1 MAFKFSISLRG
12 VSYNMH
18 SQSIIFS
25 VGSLKNQSLSIL
37 HHISLIYMS
46 TLPER
51 EMRKR
56 IDDEILNASPEFL
69 EIIQKFDQENQL
81 NYSTIYE
88 IYSTIINSE
97 KTISPKSK
105 SK

>member
-1 MAFKFSISLRG
+1 
-12 VSYNMH
+12 
-18 SQSIIFS
+18 
-25 VGSLKNQSLSIL
+25 
-37 HHISLIYMS
+37 MS

-51 EMRKR
+51 EMRKK
-56 IDDEILNASPEFL
+56 IDEEILNASPEFL
-69 EIIQKFDQENQL
+69 EKLQKYDQENQL

-97 KTISPKSK
+97 KTVSAKSK

>member
-1 MAFKFSISLRG
+1 
-12 VSYNMH
+12 
-18 SQSIIFS
+18 
-25 VGSLKNQSLSIL
+25 
-37 HHISLIYMS
+37 MS
-46 TLPER
+46 TLSER

-56 IDDEILNASPEFL
+56 IDDEILSATPELL
-69 EIIQKFDQENQL
+69 EKIQKFDQENQL

-97 KTISPKSK
+97 KTVSPKSK

>member
-1 MAFKFSISLRG
+1 MTYL
-12 VSYNMH
+12 Y

-25 VGSLKNQSLSIL
+25 VESLKNQSLSIL
-37 HHISLIYMS
+37 RYISLIYMS
-46 TLPER
+46 TLSER

-56 IDDEILNASPEFL
+56 IDDEILNATPEFL

-88 IYSTIINSE
+88 IYSTIINSK
-97 KTISPKSK
+97 KTLSPKSK
-105 SK
+105 SE

>member
-1 MAFKFSISLRG
+1 
-12 VSYNMH
+12 
-18 SQSIIFS
+18 
-25 VGSLKNQSLSIL
+25 
-37 HHISLIYMS
+37 MS
-46 TLPER
+46 TLSER

-56 IDDEILNASPEFL
+56 IDEEILNASPELL
-69 EIIQKFDQENQL
+69 EKIQKFDQENQL

-97 KTISPKSK
+97 KTVTSK

>member
-1 MAFKFSISLRG
+1 
-12 VSYNMH
+12 MH
-18 SQSIIFS
+18 SRSIIFS
-25 VGSLKNQSLSIL
+25 VESLKNQSFSIL
-37 HHISLIYMS
+37 RYISLIYMS
-46 TLPER
+46 TLSER

-56 IDDEILNASPEFL
+56 IDDEILSATPELL
-69 EIIQKFDQENQL
+69 EKIQKFDQENQL

-97 KTISPKSK
+97 KAVSPKSK

>member
-1 MAFKFSISLRG
+1 
-12 VSYNMH
+12 
-18 SQSIIFS
+18 
-25 VGSLKNQSLSIL
+25 
-37 HHISLIYMS
+37 MS
-46 TLPER
+46 TISER

-56 IDDEILNASPEFL
+56 IDEEILNATPEL
-69 EIIQKFDQENQL
+69 LTKIQKFDQENQL

-97 KTISPKSK
+97 KIVSTKSK

>member
-1 MAFKFSISLRG
+1 
-12 VSYNMH
+12 
-18 SQSIIFS
+18 
-25 VGSLKNQSLSIL
+25 
-37 HHISLIYMS
+37 MS
-46 TLPER
+46 TLSER

-56 IDDEILNASPEFL
+56 IDEEILNATPEFL

-88 IYSTIINSE
+88 IYSTILNSE
-97 KTISPKSK
+97 KTILQKSK

>member
-1 MAFKFSISLRG
+1 
-12 VSYNMH
+12 MH

-25 VGSLKNQSLSIL
+25 VESLKNQSLTIL
-37 HHISLIYMS
+37 RHISLIYMS
-46 TLPER
+46 TLSER

-56 IDDEILNASPEFL
+56 IDDEIINATPEFL

-88 IYSTIINSE
+88 IYSTIINSK
-97 KTISPKSK
+97 KTVSPKSK
-105 SK
+105 

>member
-1 MAFKFSISLRG
+1 
-12 VSYNMH
+12 
-18 SQSIIFS
+18 
-25 VGSLKNQSLSIL
+25 
-37 HHISLIYMS
+37 MS
-46 TLPER
+46 TLSER

-88 IYSTIINSE
+88 IYSTIINSK
-97 KTISPKSK
+97 KTVSPKSK

>member
-1 MAFKFSISLRG
+1 
-12 VSYNMH
+12 MH

-25 VGSLKNQSLSIL
+25 VESLKNQSLTIL
-37 HHISLIYMS
+37 RHISLIYMS
-46 TLPER
+46 TLSER

-56 IDDEILNASPEFL
+56 IDDEIINATPEFL

-97 KTISPKSK
+97 KTVFPKSK